1 MEHRDLVVVG
11 LGGIGSAVL
20 GEAARRGLGPLGLD
34 RFKNGHTFGSS
45 HGGSRVARQAYFEHS
60 DYVPLLESAFDG
72 WDRLEAE
79 TGIRCLHRI
88 GVLLAGGDD
97 SMLLNASLASARTH
111 GIPIE
116 SLDPAELRR
125 RFPQFRL
132 PKAMRG
138 VFEPGAGFVR
148 PEAGIDANLQSAV
161 GHGAE
166 IRRPVEV
173 LSIDAGDA
181 GALIRTGQGEIHAER
196 VVVTAGAWTSRLLG
210 GLLNARVQFVPQRKE
225 MVWFANRVGVA
236 CSSAG
241 MPAWLIDDEG
251 RCGNGVY
258 YGVPTWAGQTGH
270 LGMKIGFHGPGVPVD
285 PDTAQAVPPDVVDRF
300 SRDMERYLPGVLG
313 EPIAVQSCL
322 YTMSADEHFVIDRL
336 PGRAAVV
343 VAAGFSGHGYKFAPA
358 IGEIAIDLS
367 VGGESSLP
375 AGFLGLSRFETE
387 AES

>member
-1 MEHRDLVVVG
+1 MEQRDLVVVG
-11 LGGIGSAVL
+11 LGGMGSAVL
-20 GEAARRGLGPLGLD
+20 REGARRDLRPLGLE
-34 RFKNGHTFGSS
+34 RFKNEHTFGSS
-45 HGGSRVARQAYFEHS
+45 HGGSRVARQAYFEHA

-88 GVLLAGGDD
+88 GVLLAGGDH
-97 SMLLNASLASARTH
+97 SRLLKASLASARTH

-116 SLDPAELRR
+116 SLDPADLRR

-148 PEAGIDANLQSAV
+148 PEAGIDANLRSAV

-173 LSIDAGDA
+173 LGIDADDA
-181 GALIRTGQGEIHAER
+181 GVLIRTDQGKIHAER

-210 GLLNARVQFVPQRKE
+210 SLNSRVPLVPQRKE
-225 MVWFANRVGVA
+225 MVWFANRLGDA

-241 MPAWLIDDEG
+241 MPAWLIDDEA
-251 RCGNGVY
+251 RCGDGVY
-258 YGVPTWAGQTGH
+258 YGVPTWAGQTGP
-270 LGMKIGFHGPGVPVD
+270 LGMKIGFHGPGVQVD
-285 PDTAQAVPPDVVDRF
+285 PDAPQVVPPDVVDRF
-300 SRDMERYLPGVLG
+300 ARDMERYLPGVLG

-322 YTMSADEHFVIDRL
+322 YTMSPDEHFVIDRL

-358 IGEIAIDLS
+358 IGEIAIDLA
-367 VGGESSLP
+367 VRGESSLP
-375 AGFLGLSRFETE
+375 AGFLGLSRFETQS
-387 AES
+387 ES